1 MALSFLYLCI
11 LHLTHRNVISMNP
24 MPLKK
29 YRTGFFKHLSFSFAI
44 WNARYSA
51 DWGAGG
57 YLAAWGLETTSHWPH
72 TPSQATGTLSPLPSR
87 LCEDNTT
94 SPVVSSAIRDR
105 RAFSQGVGVPS
116 LLLLHLHLHFHLHP
130 TDWKLM
136 PCRYSGR
143 SSLGVARSVAPPFNM
158 IGNSSNMYSFYWKLI
173 ALWQ

>member
-1 MALSFLYLCI
+1 MPGIKACSPTFATPWRWRRWVRWPRCAASWQFLAL
-11 LHLTHRNVISMNP
+11 
-24 MPLKK
+24 
-29 YRTGFFKHLSFSFAI
+29 

-51 DWGAGG
+51 DWSAGG
-57 YLAAWGLETTSHWPH
+57 YLAAWGLETTSHWP
-72 TPSQATGTLSPLPSR
+72 QATGTLSPLHSR

-116 LLLLHLHLHFHLHP
+116 LLLLHLHLQFHLHP